1 MPFFVKRKPCRTIVE
16 QFARALHL
24 IYAAAPRERHM
35 ASKLSAKL
43 SYAAVVF
50 ALSFATAIS
59 ATRAAEPNTCAAGS
73 LSGAPCSSE
82 TIFLTT
88 GYLSLPYKLLDSE
101 KPFETIQIGNSKIV
115 DVKVLSDRSFTLN
128 PLARG
133 DTNIIFLDG
142 ANVPIKNISVVVTD
156 AGLNMSKEVVGVD
169 GFMWALI
176 IMAVAA
182 VGVGWMA
189 QSWKRRTGA
198 AWAIVTFL
206 FMFAVYFGLCFS
218 TYLTD
223 PRLFDKDAGWAAT
236 GIIATIL
243 SGGLLTVIIATLPKR
258 N

>member
-1 MPFFVKRKPCRTIVE
+1 
-16 QFARALHL
+16 
-24 IYAAAPRERHM
+24 M

-101 KPFETIQIGNSKIV
+101 KPIATIQIGNSKIV
-115 DVKVLSDRSFTLN
+115 DVIVLSDRSFTLN

-133 DTNIIFLDG
+133 GTNIIFLDR

-156 AGLNMSKEVVGVD
+156 AGLNMRTPNQGVA
-169 GFMWALI
+169 GNVPVLPGQPAAHAQAEERSCSTGLFI
-176 IMAVAA
+176 VAA
-182 VGVGWMA
+182 CLPQTKVPFEPDA
-189 QSWKRRTGA
+189 QISDNIKPRADFFDALTDLVKAKTYRCDSISAVSSFFSGGGYKLKCNNYRYKYEIADKGGNW
-198 AWAIVTFL
+198 IVT
-206 FMFAVYFGLCFS
+206 V
-218 TYLTD
+218 
-223 PRLFDKDAGWAAT
+223 K
-236 GIIATIL
+236 
-243 SGGLLTVIIATLPKR
+243 
-258 N
+258 